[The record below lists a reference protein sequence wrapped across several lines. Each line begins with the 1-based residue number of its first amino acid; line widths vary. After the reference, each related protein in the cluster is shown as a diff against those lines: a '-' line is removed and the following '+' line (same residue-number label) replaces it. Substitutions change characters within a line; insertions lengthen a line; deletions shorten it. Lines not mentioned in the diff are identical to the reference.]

1 MLTRITEGVTYGK
14 VADEAVLV
22 SKDGVTLKLDDQAI
36 ILWEMIMEGYNEE
49 RMINHFVALYP
60 DQKDSVVNDIKDFF
74 STLKKEGMIEQLDL
88 GSSL

>member
-49 RMINHFVALYP
+49 RMINHFVSLYP